1 MLKKLFWFCLIL
13 AAIAVG
19 WVLLAEGHGWAFR
32 WHIHPIAWHVG
43 PIEGLIEVVV
53 GAAALFL
60 TAIVLIAVLAGVG
73 FVVFGTLILVGLILL
88 FATLP
93 LTWPILV
100 PLFIIWMFCALVR
113 GCKSG

>member
-19 WVLLAEGHGWAFR
+19 WVMLVEGHGSAFY
-32 WHIHPIAWHVG
+32 WHTHPFAWHVR

-53 GAAALFL
+53 GTAALFL
-60 TAIVLIAVLAGVG
+60 TAIVLIAVFAGVG

-93 LTWPILV
+93 LTWPIIVL
-100 PLFIIWMFCALVR
+100 LLIIGMFCALVR